1 MRSVLYTLLSLAT
14 LASTFAAETPSA
26 KAKSTATDDDD
37 DWEEKAPD
45 TIFNGEKVPP
55 MIELTPETH
64 DTEISKGNWIVEYY
78 SPYCGHCKQFKPV
91 YQTTYE
97 FYYTSTPF
105 LSKDEPEGDSL
116 NSFTRYYDFKFAKV
130 DCVAYADI
138 CSNRKIVNYPSM
150 IYFQDGKEKQRETG
164 TKDIKTMSTWV
175 EKLLETLRPG
185 TRKEGGPKLPK
196 VGAKS
201 VETGPEPEE
210 VVKEEKKEK
219 AEAKKAASTS
229 ASALAT
235 SSSTP
240 TKAAAAAPAKVKPSS
255 NANPSGLVEVLT
267 ADKFDKLV
275 TTKLDPWFVKFYA
288 PWCHHCQAL
297 APTWANLARQMKGK
311 LNIGEVN
318 CDVEKKLCKDAKV
331 RGYPTMLFFQGGER
345 IEYGGLRGLGDLL
358 DYAEKASDVGSGV
371 PDVSAQEFKKMEETE
386 EVIFVYFYDH
396 ATTSE
401 DFQALERL
409 PLSLVG
415 HAKLVKTN
423 DKAMFDR
430 FKIST
435 WPRLMVSRDGKPTYY
450 PPSTPFEMRDVK
462 KVLTWMKT
470 VWLPI
475 VPEMTSSNAREI
487 MDGKLVVLGVLN
499 RDRSDEFIL
508 SKRELKSAA
517 LEWIDKQDTA
527 FQLERQELRDAKQLR
542 IEEAEDKDDQRA
554 LRNAKTIR
562 INMDD
567 VPRTQVAFA
576 WVDGIFWERWIRTT
590 YGVDVKD
597 GESVI
602 INDEDNR
609 RYWDKTVSGE
619 PIRLSRAAILE
630 TIKMVTANPPKIT
643 PKSTTGRFVGAY
655 LSLRRFIQQHPF
667 VALGLFVGA
676 FTVVVL
682 AGRSRRRGRQFGST
696 GGYFQVGEKD
706 GLLGGMGSGGVWRWG
721 WGGEA

>member
-1 MRSVLYTLLSLAT
+1 MRSLLYTLLSLAT
-14 LASTFAAETPSA
+14 VASTFAAETPTP
-26 KAKSTATDDDD
+26 KPTAKSDA
-37 DWEEKAPD
+37 WEETVPD
-45 TIFNGEKVPP
+45 TTFNGEKVPP
-55 MIELTPETH
+55 MIELTPETFGKE
-64 DTEISKGNWIVEYY
+64 TSKGNWIVEFY
-78 SPYCGHCKQFKPV
+78 SPYCGHCKKFKPV
-91 YQTTYE
+91 YQTAYE

-130 DCVAYADI
+130 DCVAYADLCKKQDI
-138 CSNRKIVNYPSM
+138 QNFPTM
-150 IYFQDGKEKQRETG
+150 IYYQDGKEKEKETG
-164 TKDIKTMSTWV
+164 SKDLKALSTWI

-185 TRKEGGPKLPK
+185 TRKEGGPRLPK
-196 VGAKS
+196 VGASS
-201 VETGPEPEE
+201 VETGPESKEAVE
-210 VVKEEKKEK
+210 EEKKEK
-219 AEAKKAASTS
+219 AESKKTDEAKKL
-229 ASALAT
+229 ASAGKKASPA
-235 SSSTP
+235 SSATP

-267 ADKFDKLV
+267 AEKFDKLV
-275 TTKLDPWFVKFYA
+275 TTTLDPWFVKFYA

-331 RGYPTMLFFQGGER
+331 HGYPTMLFFQGGER

-358 DYAEKASDVGSGV
+358 DYAEKASTIGAGV
-371 PDVSAQEFKKMEETE
+371 PDVNAEEFKKMEETE

-435 WPRLMVSRDGKPTYY
+435 WPRLMVARDGKPTYY
-450 PPSTPFEMRDVK
+450 PPMTPFEMRDVK

-487 MDGKLVVLGVLN
+487 MDGKMVVLGILN
-499 RDRSDEFIL
+499 RERSDEFIL

-517 LEWIDKQDTA
+517 LEWIDKQETA
-527 FQLERQELRDAKQLR
+527 YQLERQELRDAKQLR

-562 INMDD
+562 INMDEI
-567 VPRTQVAFA
+567 PRTQVAFA

-590 YGVDVKD
+590 YGIDVKD

-602 INDEDNR
+602 INDENNR
-609 RYWDKTVSGE
+609 RYWDKTVSDGDCQ
-619 PIRLSRAAILE
+619 
-630 TIKMVTANPPKIT
+630 PPKIT
-643 PKSTTGRFVGAY
+643 PKSTTGRIMGTF
-655 LSLRRFIQQHPF
+655 LSIRRFINGHPF
-667 VALGLFVGA
+667 ISLGMFVGF
-676 FTVVVL
+676 FTAAAL
-682 AGRSRRRGRQFGST
+682 FGKSRRRRQFGST
-696 GGYFQVGEKD
+696 GSYFQLGEKD
-706 GLLGGMGSGGVWRWG
+706 GLLGGMGNGGFAG
-721 WGGEA
+721 AKHD

>member
-1 MRSVLYTLLSLAT
+1 MRSLLYSLLSLAT
-14 LASTFAAETPSA
+14 VASTFAAETPSA
-26 KAKSTATDDDD
+26 KPTAKSDGWDDSVP
-37 DWEEKAPD
+37 E
-45 TIFNGEKVPP
+45 TTFNGEKVPP
-55 MIELTPETH
+55 MIELTPETF
-64 DTEISKGNWIVEYY
+64 DKEVSKGNWIVEFF
-78 SPYCGHCKQFKPV
+78 SPYCGHCKKFKST
-91 YQTTYE
+91 YQTAYE

-130 DCVAYADI
+130 DCVAYADLCKRQDI
-138 CSNRKIVNYPSM
+138 QNFPSL
-150 IYFQDGKEKQRETG
+150 IYYQDGKNKEKQTG
-164 TKDIKTMSTWV
+164 AKELKALSKWI
-175 EKLLETLRPG
+175 EKLFGNAASRHA
-185 TRKEGGPKLPK
+185 EGGW
-196 VGAKS
+196 
-201 VETGPEPEE
+201 TQ
-210 VVKEEKKEK
+210 
-219 AEAKKAASTS
+219 AS
-229 ASALAT
+229 
-235 SSSTP
+235 
-240 TKAAAAAPAKVKPSS
+240 KAPAKVKPSS

-267 ADKFDKLV
+267 VEKFDKLV
-275 TTKLDPWFVKFYA
+275 TTTLDPWFVKFYA

-358 DYAEKASDVGSGV
+358 DYAEKASAIGAGV
-371 PDVSAQEFKKMEETE
+371 PDVNAQEFKKMEETE

-423 DKAMFDR
+423 DKAMFER

-450 PPSTPFEMRDVK
+450 PPMTPFEMRDVK
-462 KVLTWMKT
+462 KVLIWMKT

-487 MDGKLVVLGVLN
+487 MDGKMVVLGILN
-499 RDRSDEFIL
+499 RERSDEFIL

-517 LEWIDKQDTA
+517 LEWIDKQETTY
-527 FQLERQELRDAKQLR
+527 QLERQELRDAKQLR
-542 IEEAEDKDDQRA
+542 IEEAEDKDDERA

-562 INMDD
+562 INMDEI
-567 VPRTQVAFA
+567 PRTQVAFA

-590 YGVDVKD
+590 YGIDVKD

-643 PKSTTGRFVGAY
+643 PKSTTGRFMGTF
-655 LSLRRFIQQHPF
+655 LSIRHFINGHPF
-667 VALGLFVGA
+667 ISLGLFVGF
-676 FTVVVL
+676 FTAMTL
-682 AGRSRRRGRQFGST
+682 FGKSRRRRQFGST
-696 GGYFQVGEKD
+696 GSYFQLGEKD
-706 GLLGGMGSGGVWRWG
+706 GLLGGMGNGGFA
-721 WGGEA
+721 GGAKHD

>member
-1 MRSVLYTLLSLAT
+1 MRSLLYTLLSLAT
-14 LASTFAAETPSA
+14 VASTFAAETPTP
-26 KAKSTATDDDD
+26 KPTAKSDA
-37 DWEEKAPD
+37 WEETVPD
-45 TIFNGEKVPP
+45 TTFNGEKVPP
-55 MIELTPETH
+55 MIELTPETFGKE
-64 DTEISKGNWIVEYY
+64 TSKGNWIVEFY
-78 SPYCGHCKQFKPV
+78 SPYCGHCKKFKPV
-91 YQTTYE
+91 YQTAYE

-130 DCVAYADI
+130 DCVAYADLCKKQDI
-138 CSNRKIVNYPSM
+138 QNFPTM
-150 IYFQDGKEKQRETG
+150 IYYQDGKEKEKETG
-164 TKDIKTMSTWV
+164 SKDLKALSTWI

-185 TRKEGGPKLPK
+185 TRKEGGPRLPK
-196 VGAKS
+196 VGASS
-201 VETGPEPEE
+201 VETGPESKEAVE
-210 VVKEEKKEK
+210 EEKKEK
-219 AEAKKAASTS
+219 AESKKTDEAKKL
-229 ASALAT
+229 ASAGKKASPA
-235 SSSTP
+235 SSATP

-267 ADKFDKLV
+267 AEKFDKLV
-275 TTKLDPWFVKFYA
+275 TTTLDPWFVKFYA

-331 RGYPTMLFFQGGER
+331 HGYPTMLFFQGGER

-358 DYAEKASDVGSGV
+358 DYAEKASTIGAGV
-371 PDVSAQEFKKMEETE
+371 PDVNAEEFKKMEETE

-435 WPRLMVSRDGKPTYY
+435 WPRLMVARDGKPTYY
-450 PPSTPFEMRDVK
+450 PPMTPFEMRDVK

-487 MDGKLVVLGVLN
+487 MDGKMVVLGILN
-499 RDRSDEFIL
+499 RERSDEFIL

-517 LEWIDKQDTA
+517 LEWIDKQETA
-527 FQLERQELRDAKQLR
+527 YQLERQELRDAKQLR

-562 INMDD
+562 INMDEI
-567 VPRTQVAFA
+567 PRTQVAFA

-590 YGVDVKD
+590 YGIDVKD

-602 INDEDNR
+602 INDENNR

-643 PKSTTGRFVGAY
+643 PKSTTGRIMGTF
-655 LSLRRFIQQHPF
+655 LSIRRFINGHPF
-667 VALGLFVGA
+667 ISLGMFVGF
-676 FTVVVL
+676 FTAAAL
-682 AGRSRRRGRQFGST
+682 FGKSRRRRQFGST
-696 GGYFQVGEKD
+696 GSYFQLGEKD
-706 GLLGGMGSGGVWRWG
+706 GLLGGMGNGGFAG
-721 WGGEA
+721 AKHD